1 VARVTGL
8 VNVRAGPRSK
18 RFKRRQIEALFDTAQ
33 PRFKFA
39 DQDAVADDGRMI
51 FHDSAAET
59 DHLLA
64 SLLVLRNGRASAAR
78 RSEAT
83 SARSDRMSAF
93 NSAFMSHRCV
103 HVSHLG
109 AHLTQMLEDKAFRF
123 GTHAA
128 MVSTCSRGRHKPE
141 GVVPERAGDGPAGV
155 VEALQEPRLQQVIV
169 P

>member
-93 NSAFMSHRCV
+93 NSAFMSPIAAFMSPISARISRRCWRTRPSGSELMRRWYPRARGDATSLKGLFQSV
-103 HVSHLG
+103 LATVRLASS
-109 AHLTQMLEDKAFRF
+109 KRFRNQ
-123 GTHAA
+123 G
-128 MVSTCSRGRHKPE
+128 CNR
-141 GVVPERAGDGPAGV
+141 
-155 VEALQEPRLQQVIV
+155 
-169 P
+169 